1 MPRTLEIAIREAVG
15 KRGVSVGVI
24 PGDVALQKASD
35 APLPKAASLLPP
47 QPVMV
52 PTDADL
58 DRLAAMLSGDS
69 QVTILCGSGCIG
81 AHAELLALGERLKA
95 PMVHAMRGKEHVE
108 WDNPYDAG
116 MTGLIGVSSGY
127 YAMRECDVLLML
139 GTDFPY
145 RQFYPNGHGVRIA
158 QVDTRPENL
167 GRRTAVDLGLVGDVK
182 ATLRSLLPRLKHKQ
196 DDTHLTRAQR
206 HYAMA
211 RRELDDLAKS
221 NPVRGVIHPQQV
233 AKAISDRAAPD
244 AIFTCDVGR
253 SSRCQATVASPC

>member
-1 MPRTLEIAIREAVG
+1 
-15 KRGVSVGVI
+15 
-24 PGDVALQKASD
+24 
-35 APLPKAASLLPP
+35 
-47 QPVMV
+47 
-52 PTDADL
+52 
-58 DRLAAMLSGDS
+58 
-69 QVTILCGSGCIG
+69 
-81 AHAELLALGERLKA
+81 
-95 PMVHAMRGKEHVE
+95 
-108 WDNPYDAG
+108 